1 MRKPVRGALQGCPS
15 KGLAASQQDPPA
27 PNTAALFPSE
37 CVSRGLGCVSSGV
50 GRGRRGEGY
59 EGEGMRQTALPSS
72 DSAISSATGLITPEA
87 HLG

>member
-59 EGEGMRQTALPSS
+59 EEGGGKLPSPLLTLQS
-72 DSAISSATGLITPEA
+72 LLQLD
-87 HLG
+87 